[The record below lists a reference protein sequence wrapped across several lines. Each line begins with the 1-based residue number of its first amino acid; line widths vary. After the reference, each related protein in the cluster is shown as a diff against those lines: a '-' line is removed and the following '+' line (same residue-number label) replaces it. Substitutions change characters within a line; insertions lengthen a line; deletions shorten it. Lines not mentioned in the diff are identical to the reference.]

1 MNYELLISVSVSIIT
16 IIGSIFAIRLGL
28 RQIRQEDSQKM
39 VKIALIDS
47 HLSEQQKSICHAHD
61 KIREL
66 EAKNN
71 NTNIIIAELKI
82 SMQENTRVLRDVENA
97 LKLLSTIEE
106 RLNGHIELSRP

>member
-1 MNYELLISVSVSIIT
+1 MDYKMVIFIIVSLCT
-16 IIGSIFAIRLGL
+16 IIGSVIAIKLGL

-47 HLSEQQKSICHAHD
+47 HLAEQQKSICHAHD

-66 EAKNN
+66 EQKNN
-71 NTNIIIAELKI
+71 NTNLVIAKLEI
-82 SMQENTRVLRDVENA
+82 SMQENTRVLRDVEQA

-106 RLNGHIELSRP
+106 RINGHIEGSRI